1 MVELKSGDERRYYT
15 ALNEAWRKLNWIYSI
30 AGQDKQR
37 RKFVRGLIN
46 EIEYHCRK
54 RGVPIAEMEASLVKE
69 VEQGRKEYAATGG
82 VPVNLPADHGFANST
97 QIGIG
102 KEGF

>member
-1 MVELKSGDERRYYT
+1 MVEFNSTEEKRYYV
-15 ALNEAWRKLNWIYSI
+15 ALNDAWRKLLFIYSI

-54 RGVPIAEMEASLVKE
+54 RGVPIAEMEASLMKE

-82 VPVNLPADHGFANST
+82 VPVNFNE
-97 QIGIG
+97 G
-102 KEGF
+102 KAPQASA